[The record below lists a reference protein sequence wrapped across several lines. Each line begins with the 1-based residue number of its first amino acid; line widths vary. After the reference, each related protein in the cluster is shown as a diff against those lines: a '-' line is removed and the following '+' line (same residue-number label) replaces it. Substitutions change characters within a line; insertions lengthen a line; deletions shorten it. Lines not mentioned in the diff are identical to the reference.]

1 MVKYRIGIFW
11 YGLPHPSSSA
21 RESVS
26 SHFVLHFIFFGFKWD
41 VKLNLACFCSKCLI
55 IIIILPLP
63 HHHHAPLPPSLPHHH
78 HATVI
83 YAGFRRR
90 RSSRELEERVAPHCH
105 THTATLEHTLTH
117 ILEHCTLTH
126 CNTGTHTGP
135 LTYSWAGNRLL
146 LISLRRLASP
156 DDIPSLPLISIHSSA
171 PQKNVPSCFS

>member
-1 MVKYRIGIFW
+1 M
-11 YGLPHPSSSA
+11 PHPSSSA

-26 SHFVLHFIFFGFKWD
+26 SHFVLHFIFCGFKWD
-41 VKLNLACFCSKCLI
+41 VELKLTCFCSKCLI
-55 IIIILPLP
+55 IIIP
-63 HHHHAPLPPSLPHHH
+63 PLPPLPHHH

-171 PQKNVPSCFS
+171 PQKNAPSCFS